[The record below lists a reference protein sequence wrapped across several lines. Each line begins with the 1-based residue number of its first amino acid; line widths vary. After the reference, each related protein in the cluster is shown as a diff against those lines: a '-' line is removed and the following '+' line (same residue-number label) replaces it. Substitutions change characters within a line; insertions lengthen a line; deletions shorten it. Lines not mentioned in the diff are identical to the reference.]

1 MTISWPWVRR
11 VVLSGVITLN
21 IGLSTAR
28 ADIVGDTSGEADSD
42 APEGAS
48 GKSNDSIVPQRLVW
62 PGIAVIIVIAIFV
75 TAALTGPLIRA
86 NSSDDPPAEN
96 TPESSDETE

>member
-1 MTISWPWVRR
+1 MTIPWPWVRR
-11 VVLSGVITLN
+11 VALSGVITLN
-21 IGLSTAR
+21 IGGATSR
-28 ADIVGDTSGEADSD
+28 ADAVGNTSNEADSG
-42 APEGAS
+42 APAGVS
-48 GKSNDSIVPQRLVW
+48 DKSADPIVPQRLVW

-86 NSSDDPPAEN
+86 NSSEDPPAEN